1 MPASLTF
8 EDSIHVE
15 AEPSAVYAV
24 VSDVTRT
31 GEWSPTCRECWWDE
45 DHGPRPGAWFTGL
58 NATPDREWKTRSQ
71 VVVAEPG
78 VAFGWSVGPGR
89 VVWTYRMEPSGSGTR
104 LTESWEFTSEGQ
116 AYFVERFGEHAA
128 DQVTVRSAAARE
140 DIPATLAALKRIIE
154 Q

>member
-1 MPASLTF
+1 MSEPLNF
-8 EDSIHVE
+8 VDSIHI
-15 AEPSAVYAV
+15 AADPLTVYGV

-58 NATPDREWKTRSQ
+58 NATPEREWKTRSQ
-71 VVVAEPG
+71 VVVADPG

-89 VVWTYRMEPSGSGTR
+89 VVWTYRMEPSGDGT
-104 LTESWEFTSEGQ
+104 LLSESWEFTPEGQ
-116 AYFVERFGEHAA
+116 AYFAERFGEHAA
-128 DQVTVRSAAARE
+128 EQVAVRSAAARE

>member
-1 MPASLTF
+1 MSAPLNFVGSIRISADPLT
-8 EDSIHVE
+8 
-15 AEPSAVYAV
+15 VYGV

-45 DHGPRPGAWFTGL
+45 DHGPRRGAWFIGL
-58 NATPDREWKTRSQ
+58 NVTSEREWKTRSQ
-71 VVVAEPG
+71 VVVADPG

-89 VVWTYRMEPSGSGTR
+89 VVWTYRMEPSCDGT
-104 LTESWEFTSEGQ
+104 LLSESWEFTPEGQ
-116 AYFVERFGEHAA
+116 AYFAERFGEHAA
-128 DQVTVRSAAARE
+128 EQVAVRSAAARE